1 LKCALIR
8 SLKLF
13 FTRFCYLILID
24 TCFFG
29 LGDVLLFFYFFFIL
43 NIPLL
48 SYSVFKLYTRLVK
61 AAFLLRTI
69 AESNAIQMVSS
80 QQLRT
85 PTIRSEF

>member
-1 LKCALIR
+1 
-8 SLKLF
+8 
-13 FTRFCYLILID
+13 LID

-61 AAFLLRTI
+61 AAFCSGQLLKAMLYRWSVASNCEHPPFDQNSRSKI
-69 AESNAIQMVSS
+69 LQPVIHFKPQLAE
-80 QQLRT
+80 
-85 PTIRSEF
+85 